1 MIFEI
6 PFDEEI
12 TRKQTNLKFQL
23 LWKKSLKNRK
33 TNLFISIGFFLFGCI
48 VIYGNGNVGYVF
60 VVVGIFGIYMFYSLT
75 LAYHRS
81 KKKYIAV
88 VESEIEKYKLS
99 RENSIWEFDNE
110 YFCYKDYKYN
120 TKIKWDGFVSFKII
134 DDNLFLDLADN
145 SPLSYILA
153 KEEVGD
159 ESFQNVI
166 DFLESKLKRTSH

>member
-6 PFDEEI
+6 PFNEEI

-33 TNLFISIGFFLFGCI
+33 TNLFISIGFFLFGCL
-48 VIYGNGNVGYVF
+48 VIYGNGNVGYIFAALGMFGVF
-60 VVVGIFGIYMFYSLT
+60 MFFSLT

-81 KKKYIAV
+81 KKKYENV
-88 VESEIEKYKLS
+88 VDSEIEKYKLKC
-99 RENSIWEFDNE
+99 ENSIWEFNNE
-110 YFCYKDYKYN
+110 YFGYKDYKYN
-120 TKIKWDGFVSFKII
+120 AKIKWDGFVSFKII

-145 SPLSYILA
+145 SQLSYILA

-159 ESFQNVI
+159 ESFQNIV